1 MNIKIQSCKVIP
13 RKEQVRGPGHNNPKS
28 GVVEGLPALLPG
40 NTVSFLMFIRKSR
53 VYYIKQQKEKKEM
66 YQMCLIL
73 SLCV

>member
-40 NTVSFLMFIRKSR
+40 NTESFLMFIGKAEYIISNNKKRK
-53 VYYIKQQKEKKEM
+53 KK
-66 YQMCLIL
+66 CTK
-73 SLCV
+73 CV